1 MLGTNGQDKAVDK
14 YLSTVSKAAPFPPTD
29 AFDPHGKGSPDVA
42 ALGEGFQV
50 VLGGHVAGIGG
61 TSASTPMFAGL
72 VSLINEARIAK
83 GGKPMGF
90 LNPFIYQNA
99 DAFTDIVKGTNAIS
113 RGGGP
118 VPYGYNCTVGWDPAT
133 GLGTPLF
140 DKMLAAAMK

>member
-1 MLGTNGQDKAVDK
+1 
-14 YLSTVSKAAPFPPTD
+14 
-29 AFDPHGKGSPDVA
+29 
-42 ALGEGFQV
+42 
-50 VLGGHVAGIGG
+50 
-61 TSASTPMFAGL
+61 MFAGL
-72 VSLINEARIAK
+72 VSLINEKRIAK

-113 RGGGP
+113 RGGAP

>member
-1 MLGTNGQDKAVDK
+1 MLNHARDKRTIQDKAVDK
-14 YLSTVSKAAPFPPTD
+14 YLSTVSKAAPFPPPD
-29 AFDPHGKGSPDVA
+29 AFDSQGKGSPDVA

-72 VSLINEARIAK
+72 VSLINEKRIAK
-83 GGKPMGF
+83 GRKPMGF

-118 VPYGYNCTVGWDPAT
+118 VPTDTIAR
-133 GLGTPLF
+133 
-140 DKMLAAAMK
+140 